1 MNQMVIWVEIV
12 LSYDNDNDF
21 LLLGDVSLVVRSY
34 RVLRRKLLERMLRQ
48 TLEEGPIH
56 FFRVVNVYLILLL
69 VNLSSDKGRQR
80 LHSCL

>member
-21 LLLGDVSLVVRSY
+21 FLLRDVSLVVRLY
-34 RVLRRKLLERMLRQ
+34 RVLRRKLLEKMLRQ

-56 FFRVVNVYLILLL
+56 FVRVVNIYLILLL
-69 VNLSSDKGRQR
+69 VDLSSVEGRR
-80 LHSCL
+80 RC